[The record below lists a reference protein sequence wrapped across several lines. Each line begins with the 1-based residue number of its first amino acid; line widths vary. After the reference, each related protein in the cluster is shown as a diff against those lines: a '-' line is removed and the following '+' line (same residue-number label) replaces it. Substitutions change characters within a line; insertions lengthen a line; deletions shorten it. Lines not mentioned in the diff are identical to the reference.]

1 MPSSSS
7 SPSPASAATS
17 LTRAAASSLGL
28 QQTSA
33 TERAERARNAARA
46 EALAGQKR
54 ARDGRVLARRLEGI
68 TRLLA
73 EGGAAIDGE
82 DDVDESDEDDGVR
95 EPRQAPPGSDARP
108 GRQQLLADAP
118 MDVEASSSASASGVG
133 NGSARKVGKGRKSKS
148 RETLQEVCVLSTQSF
163 RRVPAR
169 KPASS
174 S

>member
-73 EGGAAIDGE
+73 EGGAAID
-82 DDVDESDEDDGVR
+82 ESDEDDGVR

-148 RETLQEVCVLSTQSF
+148 REALQEVCVLSTQSF